1 MKTKTR
7 EDGVEVDGTGVTW
20 RWGQKNRRMKQVRG
34 ENRNPEKV
42 QGDGEEKGEA
52 EKVVT
57 QVQLERNPRPNSL
70 GLSKVF
76 VPQQLAFYLRGGS

>member
-1 MKTKTR
+1 MEVGAEEQ
-7 EDGVEVDGTGVTW
+7 EDETGKG
-20 RWGQKNRRMKQVRG
+20 R
-34 ENRNPEKV
+34 V
-42 QGDGEEKGEA
+42 QGDGEEEREA

-76 VPQQLAFYLRGGS
+76 VPQQLASICGEDPKKTCAGR

>member
-1 MKTKTR
+1 VKTKTK
-7 EDGVEVDGTGVTW
+7 EDGVEVEGTVTR
-20 RWGQKNRRMKQVRG
+20 RWGQKDRRMKQVG
-34 ENRNPEKV
+34 VENKNPEKV
-42 QGDGEEKGEA
+42 QGDGEEEREA

-57 QVQLERNPRPNSL
+57 QVRLERNPRPNSF